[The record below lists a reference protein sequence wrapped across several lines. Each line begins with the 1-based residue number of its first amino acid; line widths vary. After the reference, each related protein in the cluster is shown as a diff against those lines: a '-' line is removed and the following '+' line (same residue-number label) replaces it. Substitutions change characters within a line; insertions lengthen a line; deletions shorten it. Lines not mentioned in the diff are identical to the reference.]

1 MLVECWTGLA
11 HSVDLVVAHNLVA
24 VVLDYHSFVARGCMA
39 D

>member
-1 MLVECWTGLA
+1 MLVERWTALV

-24 VVLDYHSFVARGCMA
+24 AVLDYHSFVARGCMA